1 MTTIRPYSEADVN
14 AILDIWLQASIKAHD
29 FVAAEFWQ
37 SQVDNMRDIYIP
49 ASTTL
54 VSDSDSD
61 SGSGSDLSS
70 SVIGFYSLYESTLA
84 AIFVSSEWQ
93 GQGIGKQ
100 LMAHAKSQNSANP
113 SNPALT
119 LSVYKENEASVKF
132 YLSQGFTIL
141 SEQAD
146 EHTGHQEYSMIATA

>member
-54 VSDSDSD
+54 VCESDSDSD

-84 AIFVSSEWQ
+84 
-93 GQGIGKQ
+93 
-100 LMAHAKSQNSANP
+100 
-113 SNPALT
+113 
-119 LSVYKENEASVKF
+119 
-132 YLSQGFTIL
+132 
-141 SEQAD
+141 D

>member
-1 MTTIRPYSEADVN
+1 MTTIRPCSEADVN

-29 FVAAEFWQ
+29 FVAPEFWQ

-49 ASTTL
+49 ASTTF
-54 VSDSDSD
+54 VCESD
-61 SGSGSDLSS
+61 SGSDLSS

-84 AIFVSSEWQ
+84 AIFVSPEWQ

-100 LMAHAKSQNSANP
+100 LMAHAKSQNRANP